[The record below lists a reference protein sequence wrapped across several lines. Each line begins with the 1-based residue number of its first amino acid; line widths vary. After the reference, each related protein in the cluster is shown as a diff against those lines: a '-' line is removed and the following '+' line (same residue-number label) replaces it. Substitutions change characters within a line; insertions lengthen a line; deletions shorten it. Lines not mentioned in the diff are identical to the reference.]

1 VANDANRL
9 NNFDNLAYFQN
20 RTPQGLL
27 ADLEKITKPAGIIS
41 IGPLPSGEVGHF
53 AYVEILAKKKRAA
66 PRTKVEKTKPTKTET
81 MELDNG

>member
-1 VANDANRL
+1 VANDTKRF

-27 ADLEKITKPAGIIS
+27 AELLKITKPAGIIS
-41 IGPLPSGEVGHF
+41 MGPLPSGEIGHY
-53 AYVEILAKKKRAA
+53 AYVEILAKGRKSS
-66 PRTKVEKTKPTKTET
+66 PPTKVEKTKPTKTET